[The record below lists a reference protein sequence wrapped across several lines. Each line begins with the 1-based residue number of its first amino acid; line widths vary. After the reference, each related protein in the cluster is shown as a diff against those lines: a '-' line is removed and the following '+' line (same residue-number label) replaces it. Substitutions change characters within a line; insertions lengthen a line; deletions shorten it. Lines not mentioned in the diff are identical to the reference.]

1 MRKAVLLDRDGVIN
15 HDYGY
20 VGSVSRFEFLP
31 QVPWALR
38 TLKELGYATVVVSNQ
53 SGIARGMYSLADNEA
68 VMQYLQG
75 QLRAQGAALDG
86 IYFCPHHPEAA
97 VPQFRVDCDC
107 RKPKPG
113 MLLQAAADLE
123 LDLRA
128 SIMVGDHL
136 TDLQAGAAAHVGNLV
151 LVGTHLAEA
160 QPRDKL
166 EPALQGLTYFADLP
180 SFVRA
185 LQQGS
190 YVPR

>member
-38 TLKELGYATVVVSNQ
+38 TLKELGYATVVVSN
-53 SGIARGMYSLADNEA
+53 
-68 VMQYLQG
+68 
-75 QLRAQGAALDG
+75 
-86 IYFCPHHPEAA
+86 HPEAA